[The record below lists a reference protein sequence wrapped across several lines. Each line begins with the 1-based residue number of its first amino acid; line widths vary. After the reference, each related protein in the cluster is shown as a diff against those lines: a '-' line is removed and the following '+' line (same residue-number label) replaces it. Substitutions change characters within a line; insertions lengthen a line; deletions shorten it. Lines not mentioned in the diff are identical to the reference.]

1 MAVASPVSEP
11 TGKEKKK
18 TCCREREVQEHRP
31 GQQCPCLGIQGC
43 VQPRLGS
50 FKVTIIYTIIRSII
64 FLININGVVKEFN
77 NGVINGDFL
86 INGLQGL
93 LLH

>member
-1 MAVASPVSEP
+1 MCSAQSNIRGG
-11 TGKEKKK
+11 T
-18 TCCREREVQEHRP
+18 
-31 GQQCPCLGIQGC
+31 
-43 VQPRLGS
+43 LGS

-64 FLININGVVKEFN
+64 FLINLNGVVKEFN

-93 LLH
+93 LLC

>member
-1 MAVASPVSEP
+1 MA
-11 TGKEKKK
+11 
-18 TCCREREVQEHRP
+18 
-31 GQQCPCLGIQGC
+31 GC
-43 VQPRLGS
+43 GDRAMSFCWSAELMYFLNAYILVLGS
-50 FKVTIIYTIIRSII
+50 FKVTIIYTIIHSII

>member
-1 MAVASPVSEP
+1 MP
-11 TGKEKKK
+11 
-18 TCCREREVQEHRP
+18 
-31 GQQCPCLGIQGC
+31 LFI
-43 VQPRLGS
+43 GS
-50 FKVTIIYTIIRSII
+50 FKVTIIYIIIRSII

-86 INGLQGL
+86 INGPQGL

>member
-1 MAVASPVSEP
+1 MTCYETYYFTSVQTGYLAYLCSQMATAFQHAPIPNSM
-11 TGKEKKK
+11 T
-18 TCCREREVQEHRP
+18 
-31 GQQCPCLGIQGC
+31 I
-43 VQPRLGS
+43 GS
-50 FKVTIIYTIIRSII
+50 FKVTIIYIIIHSII

-86 INGLQGL
+86 INGPQGL